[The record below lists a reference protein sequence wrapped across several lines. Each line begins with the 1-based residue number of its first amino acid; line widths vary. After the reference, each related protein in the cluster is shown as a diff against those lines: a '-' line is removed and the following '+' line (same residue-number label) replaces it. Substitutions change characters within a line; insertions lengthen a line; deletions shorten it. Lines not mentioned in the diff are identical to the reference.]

1 MKKIYC
7 DNGFHIVYDKDVD
20 EKVGDG
26 FFFSLGYGTM
36 SSPELVKELIH
47 YGISSI
53 SLATTGSLRNGVR
66 ACTAKVTEEMYGL
79 LEERVRN
86 FNEDHKK

>member
-1 MKKIYC
+1 M
-7 DNGFHIVYDKDVD
+7 FTPEWMMQWWPMTVPAPTVT
-20 EKVGDG
+20 
-26 FFFSLGYGTM
+26 L
-36 SSPELVKELIH
+36 SSMRVKELIY